1 MFEFSECKRNT
12 RKSLG
17 AFIFMATLLFSF
29 ATAGASPDKEKHSST
44 RDGGTIRMEP
54 SGASFQIPP
63 DWESVRIERAE
74 LREVRSGKGEWE
86 TEYTVITNAAL
97 PFSDCSVQA
106 GRWDWRV
113 STFAGVT
120 VRGYVTN
127 RSAADIEKRIA
138 TKALS
143 AANALPSPT
152 IRNASLKKDELGL
165 WHRSLIA
172 YDVWY
177 GDYGGRAYVDFY
189 TTENKGNTIVLV
201 FMYVDMGNNL
211 ATAQQILK
219 SFSW

>member
-1 MFEFSECKRNT
+1 MFDFSGCKRNT

-17 AFIFMATLLFSF
+17 AVIFIATLLFSL
-29 ATAGASPDKEKHSST
+29 AKAGASPDKENFST
-44 RDGGTIRMEP
+44 RDGRTIRMEP
-54 SGASFQIPP
+54 SGATFQIPP

-74 LREVRSGKGEWE
+74 LREVRSGKGEWK
-86 TEYTVITNAAL
+86 TEYAVITNAAL

-120 VRGYVTN
+120 VRAYVTN
-127 RSAADIEKRIA
+127 RSAADIEKKIA

-143 AANALPSPT
+143 AAKALPSPT
-152 IRNASLKKDELGL
+152 IRNASLKKDQPGQ

-177 GDYGGRAYVDFY
+177 GDYGGRANVDFY

-201 FMYVDMGNNL
+201 FMYVDMNNNL